1 MIGRL
6 TLGATA
12 AAIGWTSPALAA
24 IVPSVARVL
33 RVPCRMRGRQGIAI
47 TFDDGPHPL
56 GTPAVLRAL
65 DERGA
70 KATFFLVGE
79 QVERY
84 PSLAAEIA
92 DAGHS
97 IAVHGH
103 RHRNMLRL
111 SPGQLRDDLDRAV
124 TTISEATGTMPTIY
138 RPPYGIFSL
147 SGPGVVR
154 SRGLQPLLWSR
165 WGHDWRAAAT
175 ASTISTEVTRVLTG
189 GDVLLLH
196 DADHY
201 SAPGSWRAT
210 AMAIPEVLAA
220 IEDAGLEP
228 AGLSARQRHRVR
240 RGVRVP

>member
-6 TLGATA
+6 TLGAA
-12 AAIGWTSPALAA
+12 AVTVGWTAPALAA
-24 IVPSVARVL
+24 IVPSVARAT
-33 RVPCRMRGRQGIAI
+33 RVPCRMRERQGVAV
-47 TFDDGPHPL
+47 TFDDGPHPQ
-56 GTPAVLRAL
+56 GTPAVLGAL
-65 DERGA
+65 DQRGA

-92 DAGHS
+92 EAGHA

-111 SPGQLRDDLDRAV
+111 SPGQFSDDLDRAV
-124 TTISEATGTMPTIY
+124 TAISEATGSSPAVY

-147 SGPGVVR
+147 SGPGMVR

-165 WGHDWRAAAT
+165 WGRDWRATAT
-175 ASTISTEVTRVLTG
+175 ARGISTEVTRALTG

-201 SAPGSWRAT
+201 SVPGSWRAT
-210 AMAIPEVLAA
+210 AMAIPEVLTA
-220 IEDAGLEP
+220 IEDSGHELVSLPE
-228 AGLSARQRHRVR
+228 GSATRSC
-240 RGVRVP
+240 RGFRVP